1 MKYSQ
6 MGRFTITRQLIRAYP
21 ERAAQAFAIIGCVP
35 VWADET
41 EDGQIEYKAVCEL
54 FDALDDGDK
63 IPEYT
68 IRIERDGSAITGVS
82 VERVDKSDE
91 TQ

>member
-1 MKYSQ
+1 MKYEQ
-6 MGRFTITRQLIRAYP
+6 MGRFKITGQLIRAYP
-21 ERAAQAFAIIGCVP
+21 ERVAQVFSIIGCVP

-63 IPEYT
+63 IPEYVL
-68 IRIERDGSAITGVS
+68 RIEWGGESINGVS
-82 VERVDKSDE
+82 VERVE
-91 TQ
+91 